1 MKGKGEK
8 KVKERRR
15 VIAEE
20 REVWGRGKV
29 GRGKEGQWI
38 GREGDK

>member
-20 REVWGRGKV
+20 REVWGRGK
-29 GRGKEGQWI
+29 
-38 GREGDK
+38 GREGEGRTVDR